1 MLGMTKYM
9 KEMDQELQSTD
20 VHRTLVD
27 ASLEK
32 HVKSLNSGYFATF
45 SYISYVLAEE
55 EGVHRQ

>member
-1 MLGMTKYM
+1 MTKYM